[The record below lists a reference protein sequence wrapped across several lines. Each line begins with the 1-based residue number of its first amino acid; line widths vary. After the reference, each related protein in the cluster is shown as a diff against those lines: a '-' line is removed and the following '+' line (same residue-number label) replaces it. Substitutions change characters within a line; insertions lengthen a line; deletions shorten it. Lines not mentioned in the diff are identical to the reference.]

1 MKKSAVKMR
10 IHEPLNL
17 KDVRDYLFIKNILS
31 ALKEIEE
38 TGKLKDWEE

>member
-1 MKKSAVKMR
+1 MEKSTVKMR

-17 KDVRDYLFIKNILS
+17 KDLRDYLFVKNILG

-38 TGKLKDWEE
+38 TGKLKDWGE